1 MFLLERPWITGPF
14 YGMLVWLVMNLVV
27 LPLSATP
34 PKAFPSPIW
43 IPVLIAHLTCV
54 GLPIALLARRGGR

>member
-1 MFLLERPWITGPF
+1 
-14 YGMLVWLVMNLVV
+14 MLVWLVMNLVV